1 LFENYEPSTKTFVI
15 NTNLTINIDDLFH
28 KNILPIT
35 PYIVLKKK
43 RGRKK
48 KVQEEDPNKGIK
60 CGSIIRFQYMREY
73 QGAVLKIVENPG
85 FFRNSVTVVIYIE
98 NKLINFK
105 LSRNGKF
112 QVTGC
117 KHDGQAEKCVLYIW
131 KYIKSY
137 PDIYSFSDNLTNLK
151 AIFDPVMYNI
161 DFALG
166 FQVNRE
172 VLDNHINMNTPY
184 TSLLETTLG
193 YTGVNIKI
201 PVTTDYSKLKIK
213 SKEYIGNT
221 IRTKLIS
228 FSEFLKTYKKKDIKK
243 IIYNTFLVFQ
253 SGKVIMSGKTAL
265 FMEPSYYEFINII
278 NKCRPLIQEEL
289 IEEKKKPKKKT

>member
-1 LFENYEPSTKTFVI
+1 MEDDFESYDPSTKTFVV
-15 NTNLTINIDDLFH
+15 NTNLVINIVDLFQ

-35 PYIVLKKK
+35 PYIVIKKK

-48 KVQEEDPNKGIK
+48 KGIEEDPNKDIK
-60 CGSIIRFQYMREY
+60 CGSIILFQYMKEHK
-73 QGAVLKIVENPG
+73 GVLLKSKENSG
-85 FFRNSVTVVIYIE
+85 FFRNSVTIVMFIE

-131 KYIKSY
+131 KYIKDK
-137 PDIYSFSDNLTNLK
+137 PEMYSFSEGTILR
-151 AIFDPVMYNI
+151 AIYDPVMHNI
-161 DFALG
+161 DFSLG

-172 VLDNHINMNTPY
+172 ALDDYINMQTPY

-201 PVTTDYSKLKIK
+201 PVKVHYSDLKIK
-213 SKEYIGNT
+213 LKEYSDVGVKT
-221 IRTKLIS
+221 TLIT
-228 FSEFLKTYKKKDIKK
+228 FEDFLIKHKKKDIRKK
-243 IIYNTFLVFQ
+243 LYNTFLVFQ
-253 SGKVIMSGKTAL
+253 SGKVIMSGKVGI
-265 FMEPSYYEFINII
+265 FMSPSYYEFDSIIKKCGKNI
-278 NKCRPLIQEEL
+278 KE
-289 IEEKKKPKKKT
+289 IEN

>member
-1 LFENYEPSTKTFVI
+1 MEDDFESYDPSTKTFVV
-15 NTNLTINIDDLFH
+15 NTNLVINIVDLFQ

-35 PYIVLKKK
+35 PYIVIKKK

-48 KVQEEDPNKGIK
+48 KGIEEDPNKDIK
-60 CGSIIRFQYMREY
+60 CGSIILFQYMKEHK
-73 QGAVLKIVENPG
+73 GVLLKSKENSG
-85 FFRNSVTVVIYIE
+85 FFRNSVTIVMFIE

-131 KYIKSY
+131 KYIKDK
-137 PDIYSFSDNLTNLK
+137 PEMYSFSEGTILR
-151 AIFDPVMYNI
+151 AIYDPVMHNI
-161 DFALG
+161 DFSLG

-172 VLDNHINMNTPY
+172 ALDDYINMKTPY

-201 PVTTDYSKLKIK
+201 PVKVDYSDLKIK
-213 SKEYIGNT
+213 LKEYSDVGVKT
-221 IRTKLIS
+221 TLIT
-228 FSEFLKTYKKKDIKK
+228 FEDFLIKHKKKDLRKK
-243 IIYNTFLVFQ
+243 LYNTFLVFQ
-253 SGKVIMSGKTAL
+253 SGKVIMSGKVGI
-265 FMEPSYYEFINII
+265 FMSPSYYEFDSIIKKCGKNI
-278 NKCRPLIQEEL
+278 KE
-289 IEEKKKPKKKT
+289 IEN